1 MKTTIMTMLLFV
13 ASGITFQSV
22 SSSAEIVPLTTD
34 DYQQIQFINFSSP
47 DKKVIHKAELFGP
60 FIGGVPRGKY
70 LKIDDKLVDQ
80 NRYFT
85 SRIMLGD
92 VTNDQLDEVFFY
104 QYSPGSAGE
113 MGLNVYSLIDSKWS
127 SIFNEP
133 SNTHYYNETE
143 RFSNEYLT
151 NNRIRFYDK
160 RTELSGVIDISR
172 LRFSEERMRTMSL
185 KTDPISEYEI
195 HYENIGCGIETIQWI
210 FAFSH
215 PNAVFSLHN
224 YYIYNFKEHKFTLY
238 ETRIHDNEDVII
250 TRKKYY

>member
-1 MKTTIMTMLLFV
+1 MKKTILTILLSV
-13 ASGITFQSV
+13 ASSITFHSV
-22 SSSAEIVPLTTD
+22 CNSAELVPLTTD

-60 FIGGVPRGKY
+60 FIGGIKRGKF

-104 QYSPGSAGE
+104 QYSPGSAGA
-113 MGLNVYSLIDSKWS
+113 MGLNVYSLINSKWS

-133 SNTHYYNETE
+133 SNTHDNNETE

-160 RTELSGVIDISR
+160 RTDLSGVIDISR
-172 LRFSEERMRTMSL
+172 FKFSEERLRTMSL
-185 KTDPISEYEI
+185 KTDPISEYVI

-224 YYIYNFKEHKFTLY
+224 HYIYKFDEHKFSLY
-238 ETRIHDNEDVII
+238 ETRIQDNDGAII